1 MSLTSDEASWIA
13 ALSNIGQLF
22 GAVMTGILSGKLG
35 RRPTLMILCAPLLA
49 GWVTVGLAGDRVWMF
64 YLGRVLQGVGVMSS
78 VTQVYLVEVADTERR
93 GLFGASG
100 ALSVSV
106 GITLV
111 YCLGALLHWRF
122 VCLVGG
128 LFPVVTFIAMM
139 FLPETPSWLVI
150 NDKKEEA
157 EKVLRWLRGEQRI
170 IIVKCGLFSLSG
182 EMYDISTEVSALSKS
197 AGGGKSSSLGETLA
211 LFKRPAAYKPFLI
224 LMFVFVFQQLSG
236 SYAVIFYAVNV
247 FRDIGVSTNPYIPA
261 IITGMIRITGTLIG
275 TALVKVASNNLAGNV
290 VYIFYIMSFPEIR
303 SKTVD
308 DHLRYP
314 DGRIYDESG
323 SDSLLQR
330 AVLQQTL
337 SSSPIERDTSGSLS
351 AK

>member
-1 MSLTSDEASWIA
+1 MFLVSSGTVLGFSAILLPQLRDEMSLSSDEASWIA

-22 GAVMTGILSGKLG
+22 GAVMTGVLSGKFG

-49 GWVTVGLAGDRVWMF
+49 GWVTVGLAGERVWMF

-111 YCLGALLHWRF
+111 YCLGAVLHWRF

-128 LFPVVTFIAMM
+128 LFPVITFIAMI
-139 FLPETPSWLVI
+139 FLPETPPWLVI
-150 NDKKEEA
+150 NDKREEA
-157 EKVLRWLRGEQRI
+157 EKVLRWLRGEHEIHFIKRGFTHI
-170 IIVKCGLFSLSG
+170 LFIFTLSG
-182 EMYDISTEVSALSKS
+182 EMYDISNEVSALSKS

-224 LMFVFVFQQLSG
+224 LLFVFIFQQLSG

-247 FRDIGVSTNPYIPA
+247 FRDIGVSTNPYIPT
-261 IITGMIRITGTLIG
+261 IITGIIRITGALIG
-275 TALVKVASNNLAGNV
+275 TALVK
-290 VYIFYIMSFPEIR
+290 
-303 SKTVD
+303 K
-308 DHLRYP
+308 
-314 DGRIYDESG
+314 
-323 SDSLLQR
+323 
-330 AVLQQTL
+330 
-337 SSSPIERDTSGSLS
+337 
-351 AK
+351 

>member
-1 MSLTSDEASWIA
+1 MMQVSSCPGTVLGFSAILLPQLRDEMSLTSDEASWIA

-111 YCLGALLHWRF
+111 YCLGALIHWRF

-170 IIVKCGLFSLSG
+170 LIVKCTDVADFLSQAKCMTSAPRSVPYLGLLAEVRAPPWVRPWPCSG
-182 EMYDISTEVSALSKS
+182 GPQPTSP
-197 AGGGKSSSLGETLA
+197 SSS
-211 LFKRPAAYKPFLI
+211 
-224 LMFVFVFQQLSG
+224 SC
-236 SYAVIFYAVNV
+236 SC
-247 FRDIGVSTNPYIPA
+247 S
-261 IITGMIRITGTLIG
+261 
-275 TALVKVASNNLAGNV
+275 S
-290 VYIFYIMSFPEIR
+290 S
-303 SKTVD
+303 
-308 DHLRYP
+308 
-314 DGRIYDESG
+314 
-323 SDSLLQR
+323 
-330 AVLQQTL
+330 
-337 SSSPIERDTSGSLS
+337 SSSPEAMPSSFTPSTCSVTLACPPTPTYPLS
-351 AK
+351 SPA